1 MIPVEGVKPVSIEKA
16 LPGRAAR
23 EMIEERTRRWS
34 TGC

>member
-16 LPGRAAR
+16 LTDEPRLREEAR
-23 EMIEERTRRWS
+23 RKRWW